1 MLLGMERAVLLAGCG
16 LIWEGEGNTRGWQ
29 REGWGRVVM
38 GRGGDE
44 LGRKGGA
51 ERDEGGIE
59 ERKIYRICANI

>member
-1 MLLGMERAVLLAGCG
+1 MGRKGGGMSGG
-16 LIWEGEGNTRGWQ
+16 EGEEEGNTRGWQ
-29 REGWGRVVM
+29 REGWGRGVM
-38 GRGGDE
+38 GRGRDE

>member
-1 MLLGMERAVLLAGCG
+1 
-16 LIWEGEGNTRGWQ
+16 
-29 REGWGRVVM
+29 M

-44 LGRKGGA
+44 LGRKRGA